1 MRTFNP
7 WAADSPRPSWRPDDR
22 LDEGRVQFRPSTPS
36 GFARRGPKNYT
47 RSDDRIGEEIYKWL
61 VRDRT
66 IDSREVTL
74 RVSGG
79 EVTFEGT
86 VPERWMKHAIED
98 LATEISGVRQV
109 HNRIRVQRA

>member
-1 MRTFNP
+1 MRTFSSAP
-7 WAADSPRPSWRPDDR
+7 GGSPSAFRGLDDR
-22 LDEGRVQFRPSTPS
+22 LDEGRVEFRPRTPS
-36 GFARRGPKNYT
+36 GFTRRGPKNYQ
-47 RSDDRIGEEIYKWL
+47 RSDERIGEEIYEWL

-66 IDSREVTL
+66 IHSQEVTL

-98 LATEISGVRQV
+98 LATEIAGVREV
-109 HNRIRVQRA
+109 HNRIRVRRE